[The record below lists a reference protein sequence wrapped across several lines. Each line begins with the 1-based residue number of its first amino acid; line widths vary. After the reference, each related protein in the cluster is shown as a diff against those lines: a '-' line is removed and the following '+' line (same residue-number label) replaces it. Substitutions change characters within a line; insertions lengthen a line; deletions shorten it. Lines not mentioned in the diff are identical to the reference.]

1 VRPLRQR
8 RVAQMAARGLTNREI
23 AESLFVTSKT
33 VEIHLSR
40 AYAKLGI
47 TSRRALPA
55 LLES

>member
-1 VRPLRQR
+1 
-8 RVAQMAARGLTNREI
+8 VAQMAARGLTNREI